1 MTDPEICAAVRQ
13 HYGLAVRAVE
23 RIDRGSAALFKL
35 YGSEA
40 AFILK
45 VFQPKFRADSILR
58 EVHVTDFLRQN
69 GISVPE
75 YISCRNGDFYF
86 MQNGRIAILQAF
98 IPGQTREKGCCSKR
112 ELLYDGSEI
121 KAVLDFVNA
130 GEVPIAWELIRSY
143 SYMDCTF
150 NAARLA
156 AYTNEYRRYA
166 EVSMD
171 DLRYMPYL
179 YLGQLLSST
188 YGYKQYLQTGDE
200 ELLAFG
206 RWRTEMC
213 RYLIANAG
221 EVSAELVRLA

>member
-75 YISCRNGDFYF
+75 YIPCRNGDFYF

-112 ELLYDGSEI
+112 ELLDSARLLAQI
-121 KAVLDFVNA
+121 VNA
-130 GEVPIAWELIRSY
+130 LEHYPYDDLLPCEISRYGS
-143 SYMDCTF
+143 
-150 NAARLA
+150 AARLLQAKA
-156 AYTNEYRRYA
+156 AYADLMAAAHADAVHGA
-166 EVSMD
+166 EICRDLQDRLVMIARVSD
-171 DLRYMPYL
+171 A
-179 YLGQLLSST
+179 G
-188 YGYKQYLQTGDE
+188 
-200 ELLAFG
+200 AFVN
-206 RWRTEMC
+206 TTP
-213 RYLIANAG
+213 
-221 EVSAELVRLA
+221 